1 MELNEN
7 TAYLSNAGE
16 VISFMF
22 RNRNIRFRGPYSLQK
37 FEEIAEWNQGYLVVM
52 ARYQHTEE
60 PIEEYIDL
68 EPILEK
74 LYINP
79 KEFLAPITR
88 VEVR

>member
-1 MELNEN
+1 
-7 TAYLSNAGE
+7 
-16 VISFMF
+16 MF